1 MALVGG
7 KRRQK
12 KKKRMTKNK
21 NKTPTNNNKKK
32 LHSLM
37 RFSFCLWGCRQTL
50 NARMNPLIQVTMSG
64 MATALA
70 MHSCVNELARD
81 STVERKPQHRKLPEM

>member
-12 KKKRMTKNK
+12 KETHDKKKQKKHPVITTKNAFIDEVFILSVVMSA
-21 NKTPTNNNKKK
+21 N
-32 LHSLM
+32 
-37 RFSFCLWGCRQTL
+37 L
-50 NARMNPLIQVTMSG
+50 NARMNPLIQITMSG

-81 STVERKPQHRKLPEM
+81 STVEWKPQHRKLPEM

>member
-12 KKKRMTKNK
+12 KKRMTKK
-21 NKTPTNNNKKK
+21 KNKKK
-32 LHSLM
+32 TPVITTKNAFIDEVFILSVVM
-37 RFSFCLWGCRQTL
+37 SANL

-64 MATALA
+64 MARALA

-81 STVERKPQHRKLPEM
+81 STVEWKPQHRKLPEM

>member
-1 MALVGG
+1 MLKIDRDPKKIYLYQLMALVGG

-12 KKKRMTKNK
+12 KNK
-21 NKTPTNNNKKK
+21 NKKTHDNKIKQHPLIRKK

-37 RFSFCLWGCRQTL
+37 RFSSCLWGCQQTL

-70 MHSCVNELARD
+70 MHSV
-81 STVERKPQHRKLPEM
+81 